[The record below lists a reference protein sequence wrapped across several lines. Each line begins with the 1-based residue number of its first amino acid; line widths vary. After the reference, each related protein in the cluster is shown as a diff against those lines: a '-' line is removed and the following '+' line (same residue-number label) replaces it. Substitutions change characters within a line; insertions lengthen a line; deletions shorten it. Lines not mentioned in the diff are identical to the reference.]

1 MALAPPDDGAGHG
14 PQCYRSPAPLAT
26 PPPVRY
32 HAPMTASPERFR
44 ADEELPMARWRLAIS
59 IIYCVP

>member
-26 PPPVRY
+26 PPPMRY

-44 ADEELPMARWRLAIS
+44 ADEELPMARRRLAIS

>member
-1 MALAPPDDGAGHG
+1 M
-14 PQCYRSPAPLAT
+14 
-26 PPPVRY
+26 RY

-44 ADEELPMARWRLAIS
+44 ADEELPMAQRRLAIS